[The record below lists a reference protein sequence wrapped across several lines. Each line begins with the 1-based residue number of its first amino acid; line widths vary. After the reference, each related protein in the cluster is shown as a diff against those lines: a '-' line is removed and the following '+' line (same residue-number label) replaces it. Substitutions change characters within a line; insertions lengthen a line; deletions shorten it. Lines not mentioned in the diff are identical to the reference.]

1 MSFLRPQPFFHHTYL
16 PVSADTAW
24 DWHTRPGAVVRLT
37 PGIARMTVTGEAD
50 SLRDGTTTFRLPGG
64 VAWSARHQ
72 AGEFEDGR
80 KFTDVLESTPRT
92 ALNTLVTWRHQHEI
106 APNGELSCTVT
117 DTITTNAPDALLS
130 RITSYR
136 DRQLTADL
144 RRLEEMRQWDGT
156 PLTVAVTGPSGT
168 VGTQLVA
175 MLQTAGH
182 TVIPLSR
189 SERPGGRV
197 WDPES
202 PASDLLDGVD
212 AVVHLAGAPIAGR
225 FTDSHRDA
233 VRESR
238 VGPTRRLAELA
249 AETPGLTTFI
259 CASAVGYYGADRP
272 EAVTEESAPG
282 AGFLAEVV
290 SDWEEDC
297 QPARDA
303 GLRVANIRTGL
314 VLAGGSPLLTL
325 LGASSRI
332 GGGPLGSGE
341 QHFPWVAVD
350 DLVDI
355 YHRAVVDPDM
365 SGPVNAVAPEEI
377 TQADFAAVLADLQTL
392 RVPLALPVPT
402 LGPQVLLG
410 REGAEELALADQH
423 VLCDKLGR
431 ADHRFRFTAV
441 REALRHELALN

>member
-1 MSFLRPQPFFHHTYL
+1 MSLLQPQPFFHHTYL

-50 SLRDGTTTFRLPGG
+50 NLRDGTTTFRLPGG
-64 VAWSARHQ
+64 VTWRARHQ
-72 AGEFEDGR
+72 SEEFEDGR
-80 KFTDVLESTPRT
+80 RFTDVLESTPRT
-92 ALNTLVTWRHQHEI
+92 PLNTVVTWRHQHEI
-106 APNGELSCTVT
+106 DPTDSASCTVT
-117 DTITTNAPDALLS
+117 DTITANVPDALLS
-130 RITSYR
+130 RIANYR

-144 RRLEEMRQWDGT
+144 RRLEETRHWDSS
-156 PLTVAVTGPSGT
+156 PLTIAVTGATGT

-182 TVIPLSR
+182 TVISLSR
-189 SERPGGRV
+189 TAKPGGRV
-197 WDPES
+197 WDPKS
-202 PASDLLDGVD
+202 PADDLLDGVD
-212 AVVHLAGAPIAGR
+212 VVVHLAGAPIAGR
-225 FTDSHRDA
+225 FTDSHRKA

-238 VGPTRRLAELA
+238 VGPTYKLAELA
-249 AETPGLTTFI
+249 AETPGVTTFI

-282 AGFLAEVV
+282 TGFLAGVV
-290 SDWEEDC
+290 SDWEDAC

-332 GGGPLGSGE
+332 GGGPLGSGG

-355 YHRAVVDPDM
+355 YHRAVVGPDL

-377 TQADFAAVLADLQTL
+377 TQADFAAVLADLQAL
-392 RVPLALPVPT
+392 RIPFALPVPA

-423 VLCDKLGR
+423 VLCDRLSR
-431 ADHRFRFTAV
+431 ADHRFRFTTV
-441 REALRHELALN
+441 REALRHELALK